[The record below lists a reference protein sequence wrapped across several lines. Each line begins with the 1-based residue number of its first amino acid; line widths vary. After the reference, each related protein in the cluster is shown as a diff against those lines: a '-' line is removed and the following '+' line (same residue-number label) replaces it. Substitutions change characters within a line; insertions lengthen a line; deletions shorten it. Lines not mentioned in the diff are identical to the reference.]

1 MCYKKE
7 EKKFKLKK
15 KLFSSMKVLG
25 VSTLRKIKSFLF
37 TAQAHAFGKAGLEEI
52 NDHSLT
58 TMHFEKWFLKWKF

>member
-1 MCYKKE
+1 
-7 EKKFKLKK
+7 
-15 KLFSSMKVLG
+15 MKVLG

-58 TMHFEKWFLKWKF
+58 TMHFEKCFLKWKF